1 MRPPTLLSTATTAG
15 VCQLSCLRH
24 RPTTQPAKTAKSDH
38 HNQPKSHKML
48 PICSRRLARVLT
60 GLKYFSMPTVRWKEA
75 FPAPATPSLRRTVEV
90 WWIVPRGMYS
100 T

>member
-15 VCQLSCLRH
+15 VCQLSRLRH

-38 HNQPKSHKML
+38 RNQPTSHHL
-48 PICSRRLARVLT
+48 LSARVLT

>member
-1 MRPPTLLSTATTAG
+1 MSRKITIG
-15 VCQLSCLRH
+15 IGIG
-24 RPTTQPAKTAKSDH
+24 PAENGNYHDQDNKPQDH
-38 HNQPKSHKML
+38 HNQPTSHKLL
-48 PICSRRLARVLT
+48 PVCLRRLARVLT

-75 FPAPATPSLRRTVEV
+75 FPAPATPSLRSTVEV